1 MLTELARHA
10 NVLRVPLLLNA
21 PAASDRGEQF
31 LWDLL
36 ISTADLMRVTGDKLL
51 MQAGPLQPRVLMP
64 QDFVAQLLDWRN
76 SLIGKPFFR
85 SFWPV
90 AQ

>member
-1 MLTELARHA
+1 MKPHHPAEVEIHEVLTELARHA

-64 QDFVAQLLDWRN
+64 QDFVAQWVD
-76 SLIGKPFFR
+76 
-85 SFWPV
+85 
-90 AQ
+90 

>member
-64 QDFVAQLLDWRN
+64 QDFVAQWVD
-76 SLIGKPFFR
+76 
-85 SFWPV
+85 
-90 AQ
+90 